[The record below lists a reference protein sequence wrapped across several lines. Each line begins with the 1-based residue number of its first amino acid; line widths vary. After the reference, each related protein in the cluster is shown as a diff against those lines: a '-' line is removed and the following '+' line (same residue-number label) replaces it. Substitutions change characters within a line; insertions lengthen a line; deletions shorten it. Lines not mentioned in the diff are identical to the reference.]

1 MAAKHKAQQLI
12 DKYLRGECTDEEK
25 TLVER
30 FYLQQLQEGVLPEI
44 DTQRNIKADMWAYIQ
59 TNRRKPAHRLRRWMP
74 YAAAAVLAVA
84 IGWFFGI
91 DRPPVVAEQVAD
103 ITPGGNRATLTL
115 ADGRIIALSETQSG
129 VIVGDGVAY
138 LDGSTVLGEQAS
150 PLTSSQVYTLTT
162 PKGGT
167 YRVTLPD
174 GSNVWLNSA
183 SDLKYPSRFSPEER
197 VVELTGEAYFEVEK
211 DGKRPF
217 KVKSPGQQIEVLG
230 TSFNITAYREEE
242 VTRTALITGSVKI
255 TNSAGESLVL
265 LPSEEAQ
272 LQSSGALSKQSVD
285 IEGAVA
291 WKNGYFVFN
300 NESIY
305 SILRKISRWYDVEIQ
320 YEGDVGK
327 LSFLGIIPRSE
338 NISVVLN
345 RLAKTGDVTFKI
357 DGRRVIVMR

>member
-1 MAAKHKAQQLI
+1 
-12 DKYLRGECTDEEK
+12 
-25 TLVER
+25 
-30 FYLQQLQEGVLPEI
+30 
-44 DTQRNIKADMWAYIQ
+44 
-59 TNRRKPAHRLRRWMP
+59 
-74 YAAAAVLAVA
+74 
-84 IGWFFGI
+84 
-91 DRPPVVAEQVAD
+91 
-103 ITPGGNRATLTL
+103 
-115 ADGRIIALSETQSG
+115 
-129 VIVGDGVAY
+129 
-138 LDGSTVLGEQAS
+138 
-150 PLTSSQVYTLTT
+150 
-162 PKGGT
+162 
-167 YRVTLPD
+167 
-174 GSNVWLNSA
+174 
-183 SDLKYPSRFSPEER
+183 
-197 VVELTGEAYFEVEK
+197 
-211 DGKRPF
+211 
-217 KVKSPGQQIEVLG
+217 EVLG

-345 RLAKTGDVTFKI
+345 RLAKTGDVT
-357 DGRRVIVMR
+357 